1 MSLGICGS
9 FLIKMDKCS
18 MHLFCSVLELPVIVL
33 IAQVVILIVPIP
45 IILGP
50 PAAPVMLIG
59 DLKPEKAAIA
69 R

>member
-1 MSLGICGS
+1 
-9 FLIKMDKCS
+9 